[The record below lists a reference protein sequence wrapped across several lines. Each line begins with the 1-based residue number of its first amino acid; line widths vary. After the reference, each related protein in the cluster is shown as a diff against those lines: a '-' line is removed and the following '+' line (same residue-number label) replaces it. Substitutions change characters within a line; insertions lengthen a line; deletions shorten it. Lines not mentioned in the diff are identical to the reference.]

1 VPDFVEIYKLQ
12 YERIA
17 QHENQRLAFSNL
29 VIAITTTALAFATE
43 TSLQSNPVS
52 FFLLIALLVI
62 INITAIQFIAKSR
75 FWIKHH
81 QARAHAI
88 LNEHLPEANKTI
100 SKIEK
105 INSDNDLYKRPNL
118 HKNLHITIIVITIL
132 YSLFI
137 AWPKISPI
145 VCSI

>member
-1 VPDFVEIYKLQ
+1 MPDFVEIYKLQ

-105 INSDNDLYKRPNL
+105 INSDNDLYK
-118 HKNLHITIIVITIL
+118 
-132 YSLFI
+132 
-137 AWPKISPI
+137 PKPS
-145 VCSI
+145 